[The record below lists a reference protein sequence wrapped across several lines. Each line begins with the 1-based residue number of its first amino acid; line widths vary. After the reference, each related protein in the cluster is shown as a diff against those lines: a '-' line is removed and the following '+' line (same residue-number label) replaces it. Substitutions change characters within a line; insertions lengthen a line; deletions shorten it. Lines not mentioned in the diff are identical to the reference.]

1 MSQRI
6 LRIVPVALLMTT
18 ALAWN
23 LPAAAQ
29 GTGTTAPS
37 AGPGPATGTVQ
48 QIPAPATA
56 RPAGEAAPRGGSG
69 SGSGNAAFG
78 GGLPADLTPAMPDRP
93 ASEADD
99 QGKPGTAP
107 KPSTGTTKP

>member
-6 LRIVPVALLMTT
+6 LRTVPVALLMTT

-29 GTGTTAPS
+29 GTGSTGPS
-37 AGPGPATGTVQ
+37 AGPRPATGAVQ

-56 RPAGEAAPRGGSG
+56 RPAGEAAPRGD

-78 GGLPADLTPAMPDRP
+78 GSLPADLTPAMPDRP